1 MRNPRRT
8 AATASA
14 LVIGLALV
22 AMVAVL
28 RRVGQGARSTS
39 ADSDLRAELVLDTKQ
54 FTGFSPE
61 VIDRVEALPEVKT
74 RSASTSGGSRSTG
87 NDERGSSA

>member
-22 AMVAVL
+22 EMVAMF
-28 RRVGQGARSTS
+28 GQSAKAQIRS
-39 ADSDLRAELVLDTKQ
+39 SDNDLEAELVLDTTQ
-54 FTGFSPE
+54 FSGFSPE
-61 VIDRVEALPEVKT
+61 VIDRVEALPEVK
-74 RSASTSGGSRSTG
+74 SAVGFRL
-87 NDERGSSA
+87 R